1 MTTNF
6 FNPETVYVD
15 SDKELDL
22 IANKHKRAQW
32 RHRRVGPSFIKMGR
46 KIGYL
51 GEDLN
56 AWMNANRVEIPV
68 TTGADN
74 SAASAGS

>member
-1 MTTNF
+1 MATNF
-6 FNPETVYVD
+6 FDPDTVYVD

-56 AWMNANRVEIPV
+56 AWMNANRVEIPL
-68 TTGADN
+68 
-74 SAASAGS
+74 SAADPDQTSPAR

>member
-1 MTTNF
+1 MARQF
-6 FNPETVYVD
+6 FEPTIVYVD

-22 IANKHKRAQW
+22 IGNKHKRAQW
-32 RHRRVGPSFIKMGR
+32 RHRRVGPSFIRMGR

-56 AWMNANRVEIPV
+56 AWMNASRVNIPL
-68 TTGADN
+68 
-74 SAASAGS
+74 SAVAGEYKSPSN

>member
-1 MTTNF
+1 MATDF
-6 FNPETVYVD
+6 FDPNTVYAD

-22 IANKHKRAQW
+22 IANKQKRAQW

-56 AWMNANRVEIPV
+56 AWMNANRVEIPLS
-68 TTGADN
+68 A
-74 SAASAGS
+74 SAADQASPAR